1 MDLGGLFKEAE
12 ELARNIFGKKKDGF
26 FIEVGAFDGEIH
38 TNSLYFEAIQVMLN
52 LQQVESKILMSPASP
67 VFRTVEPESLP
78 FNSKR

>member
-52 LQQVESKILMSPASP
+52 LQQIECLLLITGV
-67 VFRTVEPESLP
+67 P
-78 FNSKR
+78 FKDLDINF